1 MTETPEATTV
11 KPVNLDEIKLV
22 PAQFRSDATAI
33 LMDSMG
39 TEENI
44 VRAARVSTQGS
55 DSRGSKANTGL
66 IRYLYRE
73 GHGTPFESC
82 TLQFHLEFPIFTSRQ
97 VVKHRLSSINEESG
111 RYKEMEGV
119 FYIVDENRPLVQI
132 GKTGAYE
139 FEMGRPDHLEAV
151 QWVQRTTAESDWINY
166 QKLKA
171 YGICNE
177 VARMHIGVNL
187 YSSMYFTANL
197 RSVLNFLSLRKDWG
211 EKAVHRSKA
220 QYEIALVADA
230 MAEIVQE
237 KYPTVWECF
246 VESGYQAV

>member
-1 MTETPEATTV
+1 MTETPETITAA
-11 KPVNLDEIKLV
+11 PVNLDEIELI
-22 PAQFRSDATAI
+22 PAQFRSDATAL
-33 LMDSMG
+33 LMDHMG

-44 VRAARVSTQGS
+44 VRAARVSTKGA
-55 DSRGSKANTGL
+55 DSRGSKADKGL

-82 TLQFHLEFPIFTSRQ
+82 TLQFYLEFPVFTSRQ

-119 FYIVDENRPLVQI
+119 FYIVGEDRPLVQV

-139 FEMGRPDHLEAV
+139 FELGRPDQRAAV
-151 QWVQRTTAESDWINY
+151 QAVQKMTAESDWINY

-177 VARMHIGVNL
+177 VARMHIGVNIF
-187 YSSMYFTANL
+187 SSMYFTANL
-197 RSVLNFLSLRKDWG
+197 RSTLNFISLRKDWG
-211 EKAVHRSKA
+211 ENAVHRSKA
-220 QYEIALVADA
+220 QFEIALVAEA
-230 MAEIVQE
+230 MAEIVKE

-246 VESGYQAV
+246 VENGYKAV